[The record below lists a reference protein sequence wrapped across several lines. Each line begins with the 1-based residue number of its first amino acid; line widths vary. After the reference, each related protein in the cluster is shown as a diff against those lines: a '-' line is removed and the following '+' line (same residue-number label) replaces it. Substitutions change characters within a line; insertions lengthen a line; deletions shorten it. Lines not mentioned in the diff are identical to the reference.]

1 MKLTESPPPK
11 PHAAGFG
18 GAAVTA
24 PLFDGLLTK
33 SRIDTARRAVVQSR
47 GRDGGGGAGCK
58 AGGGDRTLCVG
69 GAGARLLLGA
79 LLLGALLLGALLPLL
94 FL

>member
-11 PHAAGFG
+11 PHAAGRWRG
-18 GAAVTA
+18 GYGATLRR
-24 PLFDGLLTK
+24 PLDK
-33 SRIDTARRAVVQSR
+33 VQDRHRARRAVVQSR

-58 AGGGDRTLCVG
+58 AGAALCAR

-79 LLLGALLLGALLPLL
+79 LLLGALLLGVLLPLL